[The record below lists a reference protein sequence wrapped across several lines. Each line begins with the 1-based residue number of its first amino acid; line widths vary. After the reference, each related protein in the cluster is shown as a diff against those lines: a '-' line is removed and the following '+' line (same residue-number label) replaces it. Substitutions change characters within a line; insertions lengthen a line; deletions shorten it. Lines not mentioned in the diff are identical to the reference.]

1 MKIAI
6 ANDHTG
12 FELKIILKAFIES
25 KGYEVIDYGTDSAER
40 ADYPIFGKKAA
51 DAILKGEADR
61 AVLICGTGF
70 GISMAANKTP
80 GIRCVV
86 CSEPYTALL
95 SRQHND
101 SNALALGSRVVGA
114 ELAKMIVDAWLSGEF
129 EGGRHIKRL
138 DMIAEIEKN
147 PFNPNICNGRA

>member
-12 FELKIILKAFIES
+12 YELKNILKAHIES
-25 KGYEVIDYGTDSAER
+25 QNHTVIDYGTCSTES
-40 ADYPIFGKKAA
+40 ADYPVYGKLAA
-51 DAILKGEADR
+51 DAVVKGDADR

-70 GISMAANKTP
+70 GISLAANKTP

-95 SRQHND
+95 SRLHND
-101 SNALALGSRVVGA
+101 SNALAIGARVIGV
-114 ELAKMIVDAWLSGEF
+114 ELAKMIVDIWLNGEF
-129 EGGRHIKRL
+129 EGERHAQRIG
-138 DMIAEIEKN
+138 MIADIEKGEFH
-147 PFNPNICNGRA
+147 PGRTE

>member
-1 MKIAI
+1 MRIAI

-12 FELKIILKAFIES
+12 YELKMILKEFMES
-25 KGYEVIDYGTDSAER
+25 KGHTVIDYGTDTTER
-40 ADYPIFGKKAA
+40 VDYPVYGKKGA
-51 DAILKGEADR
+51 DAVIKGEADR

-70 GISMAANKTP
+70 GISLAANKTP

-101 SNALALGSRVVGA
+101 SNALAVGARVVGA
-114 ELAKMIVDAWLSGEF
+114 ELAKMIVDVWLSGEF
-129 EGGRHIKRL
+129 EGGRHGRRVE
-138 DMIAEIEKN
+138 MIAQIERDA
-147 PFNPNICNGRA
+147 CNSSREK